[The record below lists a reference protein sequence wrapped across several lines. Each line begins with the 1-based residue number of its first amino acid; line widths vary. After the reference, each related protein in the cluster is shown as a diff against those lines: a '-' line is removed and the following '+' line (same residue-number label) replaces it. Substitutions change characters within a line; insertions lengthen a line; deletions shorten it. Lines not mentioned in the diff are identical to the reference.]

1 MEDNYREVKKAEP
14 CLKLIHMDQ
23 VEVEEIEWLFYP
35 FIPYGKVT
43 IIQGDPGEGKT
54 TVVLQII
61 AKLTKGERYYDKA
74 NRESVLMMVIFPIVK
89 LLNEKYYTRNDYEA
103 LFEINS
109 SYAVKYLRKKER
121 NKLLE
126 LLSAYRDVCKYS
138 KENADTSCIMAYYN
152 YKLKENGINPKPCAI
167 TDDDGEVV
175 ADDFPPDYN
184 YLQDYVY
191 KIVSSFDFIES
202 PEECTIKIADAFKCY
217 TEKYYTG
224 EEIIYFE
231 DYSVEKVIELSEI
244 SKKWNDKFKRA
255 DKCKEEF
262 LNLPIC
268 KKVKNIIDELS
279 INEYVKNKR
288 IVKKHKEKFTD
299 KFKEEINSLKNTKYS
314 SIYVVVCLIEQAVF
328 LELLKDLTQLIS
340 NDKIRLLFYAGGG
353 ILSFVI
359 MSKILDML
367 VKKAGKKIED
377 DVLMEMQSKGEY
389 VPEKTDK
396 IVECATMLGYMSPF
410 LCVSTWISGIEN
422 TQICKWGI
430 IILVHILGIGIPL
443 LVKKKK

>member
-1 MEDNYREVKKAEP
+1 MLVQIGNWLYQNAMAIFISAIAS
-14 CLKLIHMDQ
+14 LLIS
-23 VEVEEIEWLFYP
+23 
-35 FIPYGKVT
+35 K
-43 IIQGDPGEGKT
+43 
-54 TVVLQII
+54 
-61 AKLTKGERYYDKA
+61 RYYDKA

-231 DYSVEKVIELSEI
+231 DYSVEKVIELSEN

-279 INEYVKNKR
+279 INEYVKNKG

-328 LELLKDLTQLIS
+328 LELLKDLTQLMS

-359 MSKILDML
+359 MLKILDML

-422 TQICKWGI
+422 TQIYKWGI

>member
-1 MEDNYREVKKAEP
+1 MLVQIGNWLYQNAMAIFISAIAS
-14 CLKLIHMDQ
+14 LLIS
-23 VEVEEIEWLFYP
+23 
-35 FIPYGKVT
+35 K
-43 IIQGDPGEGKT
+43 
-54 TVVLQII
+54 
-61 AKLTKGERYYDKA
+61 RYYDKA

-279 INEYVKNKR
+279 INEYVKNKG

-328 LELLKDLTQLIS
+328 LELLKDLTQLMS

-359 MSKILDML
+359 MLKILDML

-422 TQICKWGI
+422 TQIYKWGI

-443 LVKKKK
+443 LVKKKRKNIHMYYE

>member
-1 MEDNYREVKKAEP
+1 MWH
-14 CLKLIHMDQ
+14 L
-23 VEVEEIEWLFYP
+23 WL
-35 FIPYGKVT
+35 T
-43 IIQGDPGEGKT
+43 H
-54 TVVLQII
+54 
-61 AKLTKGERYYDKA
+61 
-74 NRESVLMMVIFPIVK
+74 
-89 LLNEKYYTRNDYEA
+89 
-103 LFEINS
+103 
-109 SYAVKYLRKKER
+109 
-121 NKLLE
+121 
-126 LLSAYRDVCKYS
+126 
-138 KENADTSCIMAYYN
+138 
-152 YKLKENGINPKPCAI
+152 
-167 TDDDGEVV
+167 
-175 ADDFPPDYN
+175 
-184 YLQDYVY
+184 
-191 KIVSSFDFIES
+191 
-202 PEECTIKIADAFKCY
+202 AFKCY

-279 INEYVKNKR
+279 INEYVKNKG

-328 LELLKDLTQLIS
+328 LELLKDLTQLMS

-359 MSKILDML
+359 MLKILDML

-422 TQICKWGI
+422 TQIYKWGI

>member
-1 MEDNYREVKKAEP
+1 MRCNKVAEIRYRKEKEMWVQ
-14 CLKLIHMDQ
+14 IGN
-23 VEVEEIEWLFYP
+23 WLYQNAMAI
-35 FIPYGKVT
+35 FISAIASF
-43 IIQGDPGEGKT
+43 IISK
-54 TVVLQII
+54 
-61 AKLTKGERYYDKA
+61 RYYDKA

-89 LLNEKYYTRNDYEA
+89 LLNKKYYTRNDYEA
-103 LFEINS
+103 LFEIHS

-202 PEECTIKIADAFKCY
+202 PEECSIKIADAFKCY

-224 EEIIYFE
+224 EEITYFK
-231 DYSVEKVIELSEI
+231 DYSIEKVIELSKN

-255 DKCKEEF
+255 DKSKEEF
-262 LNLPIC
+262 LNLPIS
-268 KKVKNIIDELS
+268 KKVKNIINES
-279 INEYVKNKR
+279 SVNEYVKNKG
-288 IVKKHKEKFTD
+288 IVKKHKGKFKD

-340 NDKIRLLFYAGGG
+340 NDNIRLLVYTGGG

-359 MSKILDML
+359 MLKILDIL
-367 VKKAGKKIED
+367 VKKAGKKIEN
-377 DVLMEMQSKGEY
+377 DVLIQMQSKGEY
-389 VPEKTDK
+389 VTGKIDK
-396 IVECATMLGYMSPF
+396 IVECATMLGYMSPL

-422 TQICKWGI
+422 THIYKWGI

-443 LVKKKK
+443 LVKKKDNV

>member
-1 MEDNYREVKKAEP
+1 M
-14 CLKLIHMDQ
+14 
-23 VEVEEIEWLFYP
+23 
-35 FIPYGKVT
+35 
-43 IIQGDPGEGKT
+43 
-54 TVVLQII
+54 
-61 AKLTKGERYYDKA
+61 
-74 NRESVLMMVIFPIVK
+74 
-89 LLNEKYYTRNDYEA
+89 
-103 LFEINS
+103 
-109 SYAVKYLRKKER
+109 
-121 NKLLE
+121 
-126 LLSAYRDVCKYS
+126 
-138 KENADTSCIMAYYN
+138 
-152 YKLKENGINPKPCAI
+152 
-167 TDDDGEVV
+167 
-175 ADDFPPDYN
+175 
-184 YLQDYVY
+184 
-191 KIVSSFDFIES
+191 
-202 PEECTIKIADAFKCY
+202 
-217 TEKYYTG
+217 
-224 EEIIYFE
+224 
-231 DYSVEKVIELSEI
+231 IELSEI

>member
-1 MEDNYREVKKAEP
+1 MLVQIGNWLYQNAMAIFISAIAS
-14 CLKLIHMDQ
+14 LLIS
-23 VEVEEIEWLFYP
+23 
-35 FIPYGKVT
+35 K
-43 IIQGDPGEGKT
+43 
-54 TVVLQII
+54 
-61 AKLTKGERYYDKA
+61 RYYDKA

-152 YKLKENGINPKPCAI
+152 YKLKEKGINPKPCAI

-279 INEYVKNKR
+279 INEYVKNKG

-328 LELLKDLTQLIS
+328 LELLKDLT

-359 MSKILDML
+359 MLKILDML

-422 TQICKWGI
+422 TQIYKWGI

>member
-1 MEDNYREVKKAEP
+1 
-14 CLKLIHMDQ
+14 
-23 VEVEEIEWLFYP
+23 
-35 FIPYGKVT
+35 
-43 IIQGDPGEGKT
+43 
-54 TVVLQII
+54 
-61 AKLTKGERYYDKA
+61 
-74 NRESVLMMVIFPIVK
+74 
-89 LLNEKYYTRNDYEA
+89 
-103 LFEINS
+103 
-109 SYAVKYLRKKER
+109 
-121 NKLLE
+121 
-126 LLSAYRDVCKYS
+126 
-138 KENADTSCIMAYYN
+138 
-152 YKLKENGINPKPCAI
+152 
-167 TDDDGEVV
+167 
-175 ADDFPPDYN
+175 
-184 YLQDYVY
+184 
-191 KIVSSFDFIES
+191 
-202 PEECTIKIADAFKCY
+202 
-217 TEKYYTG
+217 
-224 EEIIYFE
+224 
-231 DYSVEKVIELSEI
+231 
-244 SKKWNDKFKRA
+244 
-255 DKCKEEF
+255 
-262 LNLPIC
+262 
-268 KKVKNIIDELS
+268 
-279 INEYVKNKR
+279 
-288 IVKKHKEKFTD
+288 
-299 KFKEEINSLKNTKYS
+299 FKEEINSLKNTKYS

>member
-1 MEDNYREVKKAEP
+1 
-14 CLKLIHMDQ
+14 MDF
-23 VEVEEIEWLFYP
+23 ESES
-35 FIPYGKVT
+35 
-43 IIQGDPGEGKT
+43 
-54 TVVLQII
+54 TVFTQ
-61 AKLTKGERYYDKA
+61 DD
-74 NRESVLMMVIFPIVK
+74 
-89 LLNEKYYTRNDYEA
+89 LN
-103 LFEINS
+103 
-109 SYAVKYLRKKER
+109 
-121 NKLLE
+121 
-126 LLSAYRDVCKYS
+126 

-279 INEYVKNKR
+279 INEYVKNKG

-328 LELLKDLTQLIS
+328 LELLKDLTQLMS

-359 MSKILDML
+359 MLKILDML

-422 TQICKWGI
+422 TQIYKWGI

>member
-1 MEDNYREVKKAEP
+1 MIPAASSRGLSDGGSGVGESVVCNDSRLLEDHLRKTGSKLAKQVRERGA
-14 CLKLIHMDQ
+14 
-23 VEVEEIEWLFYP
+23 EEILNDMQLLVGP
-35 FIPYGKVT
+35 P
-43 IIQGDPGEGKT
+43 
-54 TVVLQII
+54 
-61 AKLTKGERYYDKA
+61 
-74 NRESVLMMVIFPIVK
+74 ESVLMMVIFPIVK

-279 INEYVKNKR
+279 INEYVKNKG

-328 LELLKDLTQLIS
+328 LELLKDLTQLMS

-359 MSKILDML
+359 MLKILDML

-422 TQICKWGI
+422 TQIYKWGI

>member
-1 MEDNYREVKKAEP
+1 MLVQIGNWLYQNSMAIFISAIAS
-14 CLKLIHMDQ
+14 LLIS
-23 VEVEEIEWLFYP
+23 
-35 FIPYGKVT
+35 K
-43 IIQGDPGEGKT
+43 
-54 TVVLQII
+54 
-61 AKLTKGERYYDKA
+61 RYYDKA

-138 KENADTSCIMAYYN
+138 KENADTSCIMEYYN

-175 ADDFPPDYN
+175 ADYN

-191 KIVSSFDFIES
+191 KIVSSFNFIES

-224 EEIIYFE
+224 EEITYFK
-231 DYSVEKVIELSEI
+231 DYSIEKVIELSEI
-244 SKKWNDKFKRA
+244 SKKWNDKFRRA
-255 DKCKEEF
+255 DKSKEEF

-268 KKVKNIIDELS
+268 KKVKSIIDESS
-279 INEYVKNKR
+279 INEYVKNKG

-299 KFKEEINSLKNTKYS
+299 KFKEGINALKNTKYS

-328 LELLKDLTQLIS
+328 LELLKDLTQLIP
-340 NDKIRLLFYAGGG
+340 NDNIRLLFYAGGG

-359 MSKILDML
+359 MLKILDML
-367 VKKAGKKIED
+367 VKKAGKKIEN

-396 IVECATMLGYMSPF
+396 IVECATMLGYMSPL
-410 LCVSTWISGIEN
+410 LCVSTWVSGIEN
-422 TQICKWGI
+422 AQIYKWGI
-430 IILVHILGIGIPL
+430 IILVHILGIGIPV